1 MCETPN
7 PKRNKEGPRK
17 DGAYSDRGGRKGLDV
32 TEGVAGLGGREE
44 DYASGCVLGV
54 SAADKDIA

>member
-7 PKRNKEGPRK
+7 SKRNKKGPRK
-17 DGAYSDRGGRKGLDV
+17 DGANSDPGGREGLDV

-44 DYASGCVLGV
+44 DHASGCVLGV
-54 SAADKDIA
+54 SAADQEIA